1 MASER
6 DASLRP
12 VLEHLDRYIRDWMT
26 PRATPGISLAI
37 TDRDG
42 LLATRGYGYADLAAG
57 TPVTPETWFQHGSI
71 GKSFS
76 AIVAL
81 QLAEE
86 GVLDLQAPVTRY
98 LPWFAVGGGHAPI
111 TLHHLLTHT
120 SGLPA
125 GTDFSP
131 DQRYETWALREV
143 IAAPPGSR
151 VRYSNAAYR
160 VLGLVLETV
169 TGQTYEEM
177 VTQRILQPL
186 GMHDTRAVIDN
197 AMRHRQAVAYG
208 EYFDDRPWRPEY
220 GFAPAPWFETN
231 SADGCIAGTAADLAT
246 YLRMLLNGGV
256 GPQGRLLSA
265 ESFARL
271 TAPHAA
277 FHWGDYGYGLMVGER
292 SGREFIGHEGGMV
305 GFIAAMFGDVPSGLG
320 VVMFTNSTQD
330 MAEIATFVLA
340 TMIAARAG
348 DPLPELPAAPE
359 IDLAAYAGSYGT
371 GHERVR
377 VDLVGDQLVLTWGD
391 VRLPLLPQG
400 VPPEPDWFLA
410 TEPGYDRFAFHF
422 QRDDDGAITGL
433 THGHHWFPVEGYSG
447 LTTFETPAAWA
458 AYPGHY
464 RSHNPWNPDFRVVL
478 RQGELWLANIW
489 GEDRLIP
496 DGEGFVVDAEP
507 EGPERFVFDTIVDGQ
522 AWRVGSP
529 GGEMYYRFFTE

>member
-1 MASER
+1 MPSEP
-6 DASLRP
+6 DAALSP
-12 VLEHLDRYIRDWMT
+12 VLDHLDRHIRAWMA
-26 PRATPGISLAI
+26 PRATPGIALAI
-37 TDRDG
+37 TDRHG
-42 LLATRGYGYADLAAG
+42 LLAARGYGYADLAAG
-57 TPVTPETWFQHGSI
+57 APVTAETWFQHGSI

-98 LPWFAVGGGHAPI
+98 LPWFAVGGEHAPI

-131 DQRYETWALREV
+131 DQRYENWALREV
-143 IAAPPGSR
+143 EAAAPGSR
-151 VRYSNAAYR
+151 VRYSNVGYR
-160 VLGLVLETV
+160 VLGLVLEAV
-169 TGQTYEEM
+169 TGQTYAEI
-177 VTQRILQPL
+177 VAQRILRPL

-197 AMRHRQAVAYG
+197 AMRHRQAIAYN
-208 EYFDDRPWRPEY
+208 EYFNDRPWRPEH

-231 SADGCIAGTAADLAT
+231 SADGCIAGTAADLAM

-277 FHWGDYGYGLMVGER
+277 FPWGDYGYGLIVGDVD
-292 SGREFIGHEGGMV
+292 GREFIGHRGGMV

-320 VVMFTNSTQD
+320 VVMFTNSTQGVGEL
-330 MAEIATFVLA
+330 ASVVLK
-340 TMIAARAG
+340 TMVAAREG
-348 DPLPELPAAPE
+348 HPLPELPVAPE
-359 IDLAAYAGSYGT
+359 IELAAYAGTYRDGSDV
-371 GHERVR
+371 VR
-377 VDLVGDQLVLTWGD
+377 AEVVEDQLVLTWGNE
-391 VRLPLLPQG
+391 RLPLEPQG
-400 VPPEPDWFLA
+400 VPPQPDWFLA
-410 TEPGYDRFAFHF
+410 TQPGHDRFAFHF
-422 QRDDDGAITGL
+422 QRDADGALTGL
-433 THGHHWFPVEGYSG
+433 THGAHWFPVAGYTGPTS
-447 LTTFETPAAWA
+447 FDTPPVWA

-464 RSHNPWNPDFRVVL
+464 RSHNPWTPGFRVIL
-478 RQGELWLANIW
+478 RQGELWLVTTW

-507 EGPERFVFDTIVDGQ
+507 EGPERFMFDTIVDGQ

>member
-1 MASER
+1 MSSEG
-6 DASLRP
+6 DASLSP
-12 VLEHLDRYIRDWMT
+12 ILDHLDRQIRAWMT
-26 PRATPGISLAI
+26 PRATPGVALAI
-37 TDRDG
+37 TDRNG
-42 LLATRGYGYADLAAG
+42 LLATRGYGYAGLAAG
-57 TPVTPETWFQHGSI
+57 APVTPETWFQHGSI

-81 QLAEE
+81 QLAEA

-131 DQRYETWALREV
+131 DQRYENWALREV
-143 IAAPPGSR
+143 AAAAPGSR
-151 VRYSNAAYR
+151 VRYSNVGYR
-160 VLGLVLETV
+160 VLGQVLEAV
-169 TGQTYEEM
+169 TGQRYEEL

-186 GMHDTRAVIDN
+186 GMRETRAVIDN
-197 AMRHRQAVAYG
+197 AMRHRQAIPYI
-208 EYFDDRPWRPEY
+208 EYFNDRPWRPEH

-231 SADGCIAGTAADLAT
+231 SADGCLAGTAADLAA

-265 ESFARL
+265 ESFALL

-277 FHWGDYGYGLMVGER
+277 FPWGEYGYGLMVGER
-292 SGREFIGHEGGMV
+292 QGRAFIGHEGGMV
-305 GFIAAMFGDVPSGLG
+305 GFIAAMFGDVASGLG

-330 MAEIATFVLA
+330 MAEIASFVLA
-340 TMIAARAG
+340 TMIAAREES
-348 DPLPELPAAPE
+348 PLPDLPPAPE
-359 IDLAAYAGSYGT
+359 IDVAAYAGSYVNGN
-371 GHERVR
+371 EVVR
-377 VDLVGDQLVLTWGD
+377 ADVVEDHLVLTWD
-391 VRLPLLPQG
+391 EVLLPLEPQG

-410 TEPGYDRFAFHF
+410 ARPGYDRFAFHF
-422 QRDDDGAITGL
+422 QRDDDGAVSGL
-433 THGHHWFPVEGYSG
+433 THGAHWFPAAGYPG
-447 LTTFETPAAWA
+447 PTTFETPAAWA

-464 RSHNPWNPDFRVVL
+464 RSHNPWTPGFRVVL
-478 RQGELWLANIW
+478 RQGALWLVNTW
-489 GEDRLIP
+489 GEERLIP
-496 DGEGFVVDAEP
+496 DGDGFVINSEP
-507 EGPERFVFDTIVDGQ
+507 EGPERFIFDTIVDGQ

>member
-1 MASER
+1 MPGEP
-6 DASLRP
+6 DASLIP
-12 VLEHLDRYIRDWMT
+12 VLDLIDGQIRAWMS
-26 PRATPGISLAI
+26 PRATPGIALAI

-131 DQRYETWALREV
+131 DQRYEIWALRQVEV
-143 IAAPPGSR
+143 AAPGSR
-151 VRYSNAAYR
+151 VRYSNVGYR
-160 VLGLVLETV
+160 VLGLVLEAV
-169 TGQTYEEM
+169 AGQSYEEM

-186 GMHDTRAVIDN
+186 GMHGTRAVIDN
-197 AMRHRQAVAYG
+197 AMRHRQAVAYIN
-208 EYFDDRPWRPEY
+208 YFDDRPWRPEH
-220 GFAPAPWFETN
+220 GFAPAPWLETN
-231 SADGCIAGTAADLAT
+231 SADGCIAGTASDLAT

-256 GPQGRLLSA
+256 GPRGRLLSA
-265 ESFARL
+265 ESFALL

-277 FHWGDYGYGLMVGER
+277 FPWGDYGYGLMVGER
-292 SGREFIGHEGGMV
+292 DARTFIGHEGGMV
-305 GFIAAMFGDVPSGLG
+305 GFIAAMFGDVPTGLG
-320 VVMFTNSTQD
+320 VVMFTNTMED

-340 TMIAARAG
+340 TLVAAREG
-348 DPLPELPAAPE
+348 RPLPDLPAAPE
-359 IDLAAYAGSYGT
+359 IDLFAYAGTYRDGDDPV
-371 GHERVR
+371 HAAV
-377 VDLVGDQLVLTWGD
+377 VDDQLILTWGD
-391 VRLPLLPQG
+391 VRLLLEPRG
-400 VPPEPDWFLA
+400 VPPQPGSFLS
-410 TEPGYDRFAFHF
+410 TQPGHDRFPFNF
-422 QRDDDGAITGL
+422 RRDDDGTVTGL
-433 THGHHWFPVEGYSG
+433 AHGPHWFPAESFAGP
-447 LTTFETPAAWA
+447 TTFDTPPAWA

-478 RQGELWLANIW
+478 RQDELWLVNIW

-496 DGEGFVVDAEP
+496 DGEGFIVDAEP

>member
-1 MASER
+1 MSREP
-6 DASLRP
+6 DASLSP
-12 VLEHLDRYIRDWMT
+12 VLDYIDRQIRAWMA
-26 PRATPGISLAI
+26 PRMTPGIALAI
-37 TDRDG
+37 TDREG

-86 GVLDLQAPVTRY
+86 EVLDLQAPVTRY

-143 IAAPPGSR
+143 EAAAPGSR
-151 VRYSNAAYR
+151 TRYSNAGYR
-160 VLGLVLETV
+160 VLGLVLEAV
-169 TGQTYEEM
+169 TGQSYEEM

-197 AMRHRQAVAYG
+197 AMRHRQATPYID
-208 EYFDDRPWRPEY
+208 YYNDRPRRPEH
-220 GFAPAPWFETN
+220 GVAPAPWFETN

-256 GPQGRLLSA
+256 GPQGRILSP
-265 ESFARL
+265 ESFALL

-277 FHWGDYGYGLMVGER
+277 FPWGDYGYGLIVGER
-292 SGREFIGHEGGMV
+292 NGREFIGHEGGMV

-320 VVMFTNSTQD
+320 VVMFTNSVQD
-330 MAEIATFVLA
+330 MAEIASFVLE
-340 TMIAARAG
+340 TMVAAREG
-348 DPLPELPAAPE
+348 RPLPELPAAPE
-359 IDLAAYAGSYGT
+359 IDLAAYAGTYRAGS
-371 GHERVR
+371 EVVR
-377 VDLVGDQLVLTWGD
+377 ADVVEDHLVLTWGD
-391 VRLPLLPQG
+391 VRLPLEHQG
-400 VPPEPDWFLA
+400 VVPEPDRFLA
-410 TEPGYDRFAFHF
+410 SHPGYDRFPFHF
-422 QRDDDGAITGL
+422 QRDDDGAIKGL
-433 THGHHWFPVEGYSG
+433 AYGAHWFPAAGSADP
-447 LTTFETPAAWA
+447 TTFETPAEWA

-464 RSHNPWNPDFRVVL
+464 RSHNPWSPGFRVIL
-478 RQGELWLANIW
+478 RQGELWLVTTW

>member
-1 MASER
+1 MSNKP
-6 DASLRP
+6 DASLSP
-12 VLEHLDRYIRDWMT
+12 ILEHLDQQIRAWMA
-26 PRATPGISLAI
+26 PRATPGIALAI
-37 TDRDG
+37 TDRNG
-42 LLATRGYGYADLAAG
+42 LLATRSYGYADLAAR

-81 QLAEE
+81 QLAEA
-86 GVLDLQAPVTRY
+86 GVIDLHDPVTRY

-143 IAAPPGSR
+143 EATAPGSR
-151 VRYSNAAYR
+151 TRYSNAGYR
-160 VLGLVLETV
+160 VLGLVLEAV
-169 TGQTYEEM
+169 TDQSYEAM

-197 AMRHRQAVAYG
+197 AMRHRQAVAYN
-208 EYFDDRPWRPEY
+208 EFFNDRPWRPEH

-231 SADGCIAGTAADLAT
+231 SADGCIAGTAGDLAT

-256 GPQGRLLSA
+256 GPHGRLLSA
-265 ESFARL
+265 ESFALL
-271 TAPHAA
+271 TAPHTA
-277 FHWGDYGYGLMVGER
+277 FPWGDYGYGLIVGEIN
-292 SGREFIGHEGGMV
+292 GREFIGHRGGMV

-320 VVMFTNSTQD
+320 VVMFTNSTQGVGG
-330 MAEIATFVLA
+330 IASFVLE
-340 TMIAARAG
+340 TMIAAREG
-348 DPLPELPAAPE
+348 RPLPELQAAPE
-359 IDLAAYAGSYGT
+359 IDLAAYAGSYRT
-371 GHERVR
+371 GKESVR
-377 VDLVGDQLVLTWGD
+377 ADVVEDQLVLTWGD
-391 VRLPLLPQG
+391 VRLPLEPQG

-410 TEPGYDRFAFHF
+410 TQPGYDRFAFHF

-433 THGHHWFPVEGYSG
+433 TYGAHWFPTDGYSG
-447 LTTFETPAAWA
+447 PTSFQTPSAWA

-478 RQGELWLANIW
+478 RQGELWLVNIW
-489 GEDRLIP
+489 GEDRLLP
-496 DGEGFVVDAEP
+496 DGEGFIVDSEP

>member
-1 MASER
+1 MPGQPE
-6 DASLRP
+6 ASLSP
-12 VLEHLDRYIRDWMT
+12 ILDYLDRQIRDWMA
-26 PRATPGISLAI
+26 PRTTPGIALAI
-37 TDRDG
+37 TDREG
-42 LLATRGYGYADLAAG
+42 LLATRSYGYADLAAR
-57 TPVTPETWFQHGSI
+57 TPVTPATWFQHGSI

-76 AIVAL
+76 AIVTL
-81 QLAEE
+81 QLVEE
-86 GVLDLQAPVTRY
+86 GRLDLQAPVTRY

-125 GTDFSP
+125 GTDVSP
-131 DQRYETWALREV
+131 DQRYENWALREV
-143 IAAPPGSR
+143 SAAAPGSR
-151 VRYSNAAYR
+151 VRYSNVGYR
-160 VLGLVLETV
+160 VLGQILEAV
-169 TGQTYEEM
+169 TGQRYEEM

-197 AMRHRQAVAYG
+197 AMRHRQAVAYINF
-208 EYFDDRPWRPEY
+208 YDDRPWRPEH

-246 YLRMLLNGGV
+246 YLRMLLNQGAYPG
-256 GPQGRLLSA
+256 GRLLSP

-271 TAPHAA
+271 TASHAT
-277 FHWGDYGYGLMVGER
+277 FPWGEYGYGLVVGER
-292 SGREFIGHEGGMV
+292 NGRAFIGHEGGMV
-305 GFIAAMFGDVPSGLG
+305 GFIAAMFGDIPSGLG
-320 VVMFTNSTQD
+320 VVMFTNSPQD
-330 MAEIATFVLA
+330 MAGIASYVLA

-359 IDLAAYAGSYGT
+359 IDLTAYTGRYGT
-371 GHERVR
+371 AHERVH
-377 VDLVGDQLVLTWGD
+377 VEVVANQLVLTWGD
-391 VRLPLLPQG
+391 VRLPLEPQG
-400 VPPEPDWFLA
+400 VAPEPDRFLA
-410 TEPGYDRFAFHF
+410 TESGYDRFAFHF
-422 QRDDDGAITGL
+422 QRDDDGGITGL
-433 THGHHWFPVEGYSG
+433 AHGPHWFPAEGSTSP
-447 LTTFETPAAWA
+447 TTFETPAAWA

-464 RSHNPWNPDFRVVL
+464 RSHNPWNPDIRVVL

-529 GGEMYYRFFTE
+529 GGETYYRFFTE

>member
-1 MASER
+1 MSSER
-6 DASLRP
+6 DTSLSP
-12 VLEHLDRYIRDWMT
+12 VLDHIDQQVRAWMA
-26 PRATPGISLAI
+26 PRVTPGIALAI

-42 LLATRGYGYADLAAG
+42 LLATRSYGYADLAAG
-57 TPVTPETWFQHGSI
+57 APVTPETWFQHGSI

-76 AIVAL
+76 AIVTL
-81 QLAEE
+81 QLVEE

-98 LPWFAVGGGHAPI
+98 LPWFAVGGGHEPI

-131 DQRYETWALREV
+131 DQRYEIWALREV
-143 IAAPPGSR
+143 EAAAPGSR
-151 VRYSNAAYR
+151 MRYSNVGYR
-160 VLGLVLETV
+160 VLGLVLEAV
-169 TGQTYEEM
+169 TGQSYAEM
-177 VTQRILQPL
+177 ITQRILQPL

-197 AMRHRQAVAYG
+197 AMRQRQAVAYI
-208 EYFDDRPWRPEY
+208 EYFNDRPWRPEH

-256 GPQGRLLSA
+256 GPQGRILSP
-265 ESFARL
+265 ESFATL
-271 TAPHAA
+271 TAPHAQA
-277 FHWGDYGYGLMVGER
+277 RWGTYGYGLIVGER
-292 SGREFIGHEGGMV
+292 HGREFIGHEGGMV

-330 MAEIATFVLA
+330 LEGIASFVLE
-340 TMIAARAG
+340 TLVAAREG
-348 DPLPELPAAPE
+348 RPLPELPADPE
-359 IDLAAYAGSYGT
+359 IDLADYAGTFRAG
-371 GHERVR
+371 EEIVR
-377 VDLVGDQLVLTWGD
+377 AEVVEDQLVLTWDG
-391 VRLPLLPQG
+391 LPLPLEPQG
-400 VPPEPDWFLA
+400 VPPEPDWFLSSV
-410 TEPGYDRFAFHF
+410 PGYDRFPFHF
-422 QRDDDGAITGL
+422 QRGEDGSVTGL
-433 THGHHWFPVEGYSG
+433 THGAHWLPAEGNTDV
-447 LTTFETPAAWA
+447 TTFDTPAAWA

-464 RSHNPWNPDFRVVL
+464 RSHNPWNPGFRIVL
-478 RQGELWLANIW
+478 RQGELWLVNTW

-496 DGEGFVVDAEP
+496 DGDGFVVDATP